1 MLIFLSMEHILPSD
15 FLEVDN
21 VSIISNLDK
30 DVLLDLYQPLIG
42 SKATMLYLTLYKQS
56 KDRDD
61 EELLIIEDLLSFM
74 NISTGELLLA
84 RQALE
89 GVGLIETY
97 LKEENNLRYFLIKMF
112 SPKTPKD
119 FFDDILFNGLLISY
133 VGEKN
138 AKRLAFKYAIYPR
151 STEGYVNVSA
161 SFRDI
166 FNPNYDSKAFRTN
179 LGIKTMGHDEG
190 KVRYDFNKEIFY
202 QCLNAN
208 TQIDIDAINKDD
220 ILEIERLASLLNIN
234 EEEMVNIVNEIY
246 NPFIQEHIN
255 YEKLFDASIKSLSY
269 PTRKRAIVRKKAEV
283 YSSSQIAD
291 KIRLF
296 DAKTPLEMLSL
307 LKDNT
312 QPAEADIKILNFIS
326 RKYGLPNNVINPILD
341 YCLSKNNGI
350 LSRNYIDKIA
360 SNVASEKIDNAVDAM
375 NYLNRVSQKAHQKQT
390 SAIKPKVEKAI
401 DNPKDEILSAEEQA
415 IVDEF
420 FKK

>member
-1 MLIFLSMEHILPSD
+1 MLIFLGMEHILPSD
-15 FLEVDN
+15 FLEIDN
-21 VSIISNLDK
+21 VSVISNLDK

-42 SKATMLYLTLYKQS
+42 SKAVMLYLTLYKQS
-56 KDRDD
+56 KDSDE
-61 EELLIIEDLLSFM
+61 EELLIVEDLLSFM

-119 FFDDILFNGLLISY
+119 FFADILFNGLLISY

-151 STEGYVNVSA
+151 STLGYHNVSA
-161 SFRDI
+161 SFRDV

-179 LGIKTMGHDEG
+179 LGIQTMGHDEG
-190 KVRYDFNKEIFY
+190 KVRYDFNKETFY
-202 QCLNAN
+202 QYLNEK
-208 TQIDIDAINKDD
+208 TQINPKVINRDD

-246 NPFIQEHIN
+246 NPYAQEHLN

-269 PTRKRAIVRKKAEV
+269 PIRKRTIISKKAEI

-307 LKDNT
+307 LRDNT
-312 QPAEADIKILNFIS
+312 QPAEADIKILDFIS

-360 SNVASEKIDNAVDAM
+360 SNVASEKIDNAVDTM
-375 NYLNRVSQKAHQKQT
+375 NYLNRVSQKAHRKQA
-390 SAIKPKVEKAI
+390 SAIKVKEVKKTESPKEEALT
-401 DNPKDEILSAEEQA
+401 PEEQA

-420 FKK
+420 FK